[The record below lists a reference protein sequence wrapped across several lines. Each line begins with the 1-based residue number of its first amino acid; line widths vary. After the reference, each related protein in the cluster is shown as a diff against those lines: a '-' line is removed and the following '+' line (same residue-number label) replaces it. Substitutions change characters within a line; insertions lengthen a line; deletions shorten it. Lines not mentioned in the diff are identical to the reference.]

1 MKDAVRATHG
11 PQVLGGVGG
20 FAGLF
25 DASALLTYRKPLLA
39 TSTDGVG
46 TKVAIAQALDIHDTI
61 GFDLVGMVVDDIVVV
76 GAKPLFMTDYIA
88 CGRVVPERIAGIV
101 RGIAA
106 ACSVAGTALVGGETA
121 EHPGLL
127 GPDEYDVAG
136 AATGVVEAD
145 QLLGPGARARRR
157 RAASR
162 WGRAACTPTATRW
175 CARSVQVAGWSL
187 DRHVDELGRTLGE
200 ELLEPTRVY
209 ASDCL
214 ALVERAG
221 VDGLHA
227 YSHVTGGGLASNV
240 ARVLP
245 QGLVAD
251 IDRGGW
257 TLPPIFSL
265 VQRLGQVPWTDLEG
279 TLNLGVGM
287 VAIVA
292 AGRRGRGRS
301 RTRASSGLPAWDAG
315 HRPGRRPVDGRRR
328 GAGLRRGHQGRARG
342 SRPAHGL
349 LPASDGAVG
358 RPACARRRGARGD
371 APAPRR
377 RPSRRR
383 PVPTTSRATPTAARR
398 RAGRVDVRDERQRC
412 RPLDGDHA
420 RARVSRPRQR
430 SSSDQRR

>member
-1 MKDAVRATHG
+1 MSASTPQGVTYAAAGVDTEAGDKAVELMKDAVRATHG

-20 FAGLF
+20 FAGLY
-25 DASALLTYRKPLLA
+25 DASALTRYRRPLLA

-46 TKVAIAQALDIHDTI
+46 TKVAIAQALDVHDTI

-88 CGRVVPERIAGIV
+88 CGKVVPERIADVV

-145 QLLGPGARARRR
+145 ELLGPERVRAGDVLVALASSGLHSNGYSLVRRV
-157 RAASR
+157 
-162 WGRAACTPTATRW
+162 
-175 CARSVQVAGWSL
+175 VQVAGWSL

-214 ALVERAG
+214 ALVARAG
-221 VDGLHA
+221 VAGVHA
-227 YSHVTGGGLASNV
+227 FSHVTGGGLAANV

-245 QGLVAD
+245 RGLVAD
-251 IDRGGW
+251 VDRSGW
-257 TLPPIFSL
+257 RLPAVFSL
-265 VQRLGQVPWTDLEG
+265 VQGLGQVPWTDLEG

-292 AGRRGRGRS
+292 PEAVDGVL
-301 RTRASSGLPAWDAG
+301 AHAAELGLPAWELGRVREIGAATDVPGAPGFVAG
-315 HRPGRRPVDGRRR
+315 TKGVDG
-328 GAGLRRGHQGRARG
+328 
-342 SRPAHGL
+342 
-349 LPASDGAVG
+349 GAVQLTG
-358 RPACARRRGARGD
+358 
-371 APAPRR
+371 
-377 RPSRRR
+377 
-383 PVPTTSRATPTAARR
+383 TY
-398 RAGRVDVRDERQRC
+398 RV
-412 RPLDGDHA
+412 
-420 RARVSRPRQR
+420 
-430 SSSDQRR
+430 